1 MAAIVT
7 TNTKRNSKHLII
19 DTFVAKQLNA
29 KYSNAYSCKRYVGEN
44 FSNKYKQVTIQFQE
58 KTNYQSFSSDH

>member
-44 FSNKYKQVTIQFQE
+44 FQTSINK
-58 KTNYQSFSSDH
+58 